1 MHITTCCITIITVLM
16 YTYKFVRAE
25 IKAWKD
31 TLQTIN
37 MERTGDYYHLSSLE
51 KFHF

>member
-1 MHITTCCITIITVLM
+1 M
-16 YTYKFVRAE
+16 YTYRFVRAE

-37 MERTGDYYHLSSLE
+37 MERMGDYYHLSSLE
-51 KFHF
+51 KFHFEFKIK

>member
-1 MHITTCCITIITVLM
+1 M

-37 MERTGDYYHLSSLE
+37 MERTGDY
-51 KFHF
+51 